1 MNLFA
6 SILFYAGAALMLFDA
21 VSYSLGAIRAIRA
34 GVKAPNAYWDRRLLL
49 NLLLANMGL
58 YFTGLFTLIGAFL
71 AGSTP
76 GAARLVLLLS
86 IVVCLYSVVSVLLLT
101 PKDWLHALPRALAA
115 VLIAIGLFIH

>member
-1 MNLFA
+1 MIVGRLIHYKEGRTLMNLFA
-6 SILFYAGAALMLFDA
+6 SILFYAGAVLMLFDA

-71 AGSTP
+71 AGPMP
-76 GAARLVLLLS
+76 GAAHLLLLLS
-86 IVVCLYSVVSVLLLT
+86 IVLRLYRLASMLLPT
-101 PKDWLHALPRALAA
+101 PNDSPPP
-115 VLIAIGLFIH
+115 

>member
-58 YFTGLFTLIGAFL
+58 YFTGLFTLMGAFL
-71 AGSTP
+71 AGSMP
-76 GAARLVLLLS
+76 GAAQLLLLLS

-101 PKDWLHALPRALAA
+101 PKDWLHPLPRALAA
-115 VLIAIGLFIH
+115 VLIAVGLFIH

>member
-21 VSYSLGAIRAIRA
+21 VSYSLGAIRASRA

-76 GAARLVLLLS
+76 GAAQPLLLLS

-101 PKDWLHALPRALAA
+101 PKDWLHPLPRALAA
-115 VLIAIGLFIH
+115 VLIAVGLFIH

>member
-21 VSYSLGAIRAIRA
+21 VSYSLGAIRGIRA
-34 GVKAPNAYWDRRLLL
+34 GVKPPNAYWDRRLLL

-71 AGSTP
+71 AGSSP
-76 GAARLVLLLS
+76 GAAQLVLLLS

-101 PKDWLHALPRALAA
+101 PKDWLHPLPRALAA

>member
-71 AGSTP
+71 AGSMP
-76 GAARLVLLLS
+76 GAAQLLLLS
-86 IVVCLYSVVSVLLLT
+86 IVVCLYSVVSVLLIT
-101 PKDWLHALPRALAA
+101 PKDWLHPLPRALAA

>member
-1 MNLFA
+1 
-6 SILFYAGAALMLFDA
+6 MLFDA
-21 VSYSLGAIRAIRA
+21 VSYSLGAIRGIRA

-71 AGSTP
+71 AGSMP
-76 GAARLVLLLS
+76 GAAQLLLLLS

-101 PKDWLHALPRALAA
+101 PKDWLHPLPRALAA

>member
-21 VSYSLGAIRAIRA
+21 VSYSLGAIRAIRT
-34 GVKAPNAYWDRRLLL
+34 GVKPPNAYWDRRLLL

-71 AGSTP
+71 AGSMP
-76 GAARLVLLLS
+76 GAAQLLLLLS

-101 PKDWLHALPRALAA
+101 PKDWLHPLPRALAA

>member
-58 YFTGLFTLIGAFL
+58 YFTGLFTLMGAFL
-71 AGSTP
+71 AGSMP
-76 GAARLVLLLS
+76 GAAQLLLLLS

-101 PKDWLHALPRALAA
+101 PKDWLHPLPRALAA
-115 VLIAIGLFIH
+115 VLIAVGLFLH

>member
-71 AGSTP
+71 AGSMP
-76 GAARLVLLLS
+76 GAAQLLLLLS

-101 PKDWLHALPRALAA
+101 PKDWLHPLPRALAA
-115 VLIAIGLFIH
+115 VLIAVGLFIH